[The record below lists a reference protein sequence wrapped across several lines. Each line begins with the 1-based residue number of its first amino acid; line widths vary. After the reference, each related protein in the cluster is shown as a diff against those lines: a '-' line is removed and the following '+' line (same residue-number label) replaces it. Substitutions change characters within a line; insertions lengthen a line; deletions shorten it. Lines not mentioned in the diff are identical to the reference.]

1 MSQKNVEA
9 FEQANDRR
17 DVEAVIEEPICI
29 GYAIATDERQ
39 AFGLLGD
46 RDAHRCYI
54 RGEGGRPPE
63 SHCRVAGGRPS
74 RTYVDYRFGALEHSS
89 RPSRAYTRTTTHP
102 GSLRTLYDS
111 YLAAISRSASSRVTS
126 RTAPLT
132 RPGTY
137 RSSDGGAWI
146 TSTWRGLSRLTAHLL

>member
-39 AFGLLGD
+39 AFGLLAD
-46 RDAHRCYI
+46 RDARCYI

-137 RSSDGGAWI
+137 RSSDGV
-146 TSTWRGLSRLTAHLL
+146 RGSLRRGVALSRLTAHLL